1 MIDKLTKEFIARLK
15 HERGFS
21 EHTVRAYQKDLAQFD
36 SFLKVEKCKSL
47 KHISHLLLRKYLAI
61 LRSRNYSKTTIARKL
76 ASLRSFFKFLNR
88 EGELV
93 SNPFEV
99 LRTPKQTKKLPHF
112 LSIKDAEDL
121 LKTPAKPSPTPG
133 MTPNDI
139 KSMGLRDKAILET
152 LYSAGIRVGE
162 LVNLDESDVDFFG
175 GMIKVR
181 GKGKKERLAPIGSY
195 AIKAVKEYIDSRSKH
210 KRTGKREESLQKSQP
225 LFINKFGGRLT
236 ARSVARSLDKYLK
249 MTGVN
254 PITSPHTF
262 RHSFATHLLDRGAD
276 LRSVQELLGHSNLST
291 TQIYTH
297 VTTERLKQVYEK
309 SHPRS

>member
-1 MIDKLTKEFIARLK
+1 MIDKLSKEFITRLK
-15 HERGFS
+15 HERGYS
-21 EHTVRAYQKDLAQFD
+21 EHTLRAYQKDLEQFD
-36 SFLKVEKCKSL
+36 TFLKTEKCKSL
-47 KHISHLLLRKYLAI
+47 KHINHLLLRKFLAI
-61 LRSRNYSKTTIARKL
+61 LRSKNYSKTTIARKL
-76 ASLRSFFKFLNR
+76 ASLRSFFKYLSR

-99 LRTPKQTKKLPHF
+99 LRTPKQAKKLPHF
-112 LSIKDAEDL
+112 LSISDVDSL
-121 LKTPAKPSPTPG
+121 LKTTDETKPR
-133 MTPNDI
+133 
-139 KSMGLRDKAILET
+139 GLRDKAILET

-195 AIKAVKEYIDSRSKH
+195 AIKALKEYIGSPSKRRQAE
-210 KRTGKREESLQKSQP
+210 KMKKSSNKNIP
-225 LFINKFGGRLT
+225 LFLNKYGGRLT

-249 MTGVN
+249 MTGIN

-276 LRSVQELLGHSNLST
+276 LRSVQELLGHANLST

-297 VTTERLKQVYEK
+297 VTTERLKQVYDK
-309 SHPRS
+309 THPRA